1 MEQIQCC
8 FHYPGRGFQI
18 DGIRIVSI
26 DMPDWEAIR
35 ARVATASQPKHLAA
49 ALSRDFPIVVARDEL
64 NVIKL
69 ELGSLAQEMGDDFFA
84 YSGLLTLSMF
94 VGQALEQ
101 RDAGARFEHWP
112 GEYFETQTFIAP
124 GTDLLQDLVEM
135 NEFTEE
141 TRKPSDHAKHQ

>member
-8 FHYPGRGFQI
+8 LHYPGRGFQI

-26 DMPDWEAIR
+26 DVPVWEAIR
-35 ARVATASQPKHLAA
+35 AQVATASQARHLAA
-49 ALSRDFPIVVARDEL
+49 ALSRDLPIVVARAEL
-64 NVIKL
+64 NAIER
-69 ELGSLAQEMGDDFFA
+69 ELDSLAQEMGDDFYA
-84 YSGLLTLSMF
+84 HAGLLTLSMF
-94 VGQALEQ
+94 VGQALAQ

-135 NEFTEE
+135 NAFAEE
-141 TRKPSDHAKHQ
+141 TGKQSDRAKRH